1 MNTAILP
8 MLTPRQ
14 WMHAR
19 GLGAR
24 IAAVLTIEGEDDWA
38 GGFLAAELES
48 QNPMLDVE
56 ERQAL
61 VAMAMMNDSLPDDS
75 VWKITRGRVDEMK
88 FAMNDL
94 RDLASSQTVPVA
106 RQETLCTVTA
116 LAQLVKIL
124 ESMLPPQAIG

>member
-1 MNTAILP
+1 MDTAVLP

-19 GLGAR
+19 GLGPR
-24 IAAVLTIEGEDDWA
+24 IAAVLAIEGKDDWA
-38 GGFLAAELES
+38 GGLLTAELES
-48 QNPMLDVE
+48 SNSMLDAE

-94 RDLASSQTVPVA
+94 RDLASTQALPVA
-106 RQETLCTVTA
+106 RHETLCTVTA
-116 LAQLVKIL
+116 LAHLVKIL